1 MESCDALSV
10 LDRWMPVLTLII
22 GAVLTFLFGRV
33 SAQNQITEA
42 RNDERRKLQREEIK
56 KLQFAADELYTALY
70 RSLLIDNDPVRAALL
85 GLKIG
90 EGEKWQ
96 ERFEESDR
104 KFRVHSFNV
113 TDPELETRIGR
124 FRTLVVRARE
134 QSYNPEELDEAQ
146 TPLLRAL
153 LDILEYSGERY
164 QALM

>member
-1 MESCDALSV
+1 METCDALAV
-10 LDRWMPVLTLII
+10 LDRWMPFLTLILGAVLTLIS
-22 GAVLTFLFGRV
+22 GRVLT
-33 SAQNQITEA
+33 QHQITEA
-42 RNDERRKLQREEIK
+42 RNDERRRLQREEIN
-56 KLQFAADELYTALY
+56 KLQFAADELYSALY
-70 RSLLIDNDPVRAALL
+70 RSLLIDNDPVRAALM

-113 TDPELETRIGR
+113 TDPELETRIDR
-124 FRTLVVRARE
+124 FRTLVVRAHKR
-134 QSYNPEELDEAQ
+134 SYTPQELDEAQ

-164 QALM
+164 QAFM